1 MIPLKP
7 FGGKRVLAHNPEIP
21 AGGLKGTLIMK
32 YAKLIFKNI
41 LRNKRRTF
49 LTISSLVVSLFL
61 IVCLATVLTE
71 FERGSQEASPLRL
84 VSRHAVSLTFV
95 LPIAHLEKIK
105 TVPGVKEVTP
115 FSWFGGIYIDER
127 NFFANFAVDP
137 RKLREVVPELKM
149 TDAEW
154 QAFINDRQGAIV
166 GQKLVTLHGFTPGQR
181 VTLKS
186 PIYNQSVE
194 FIIRGVYTGS
204 DEKTLY
210 FHHEYI
216 NQLLPEGR
224 RDFAGTFSILAN
236 SPDDVPRIAQQIDS
250 IFANTDAPTKTENER
265 EFAMSFQT
273 MMGGVKQF
281 LYGIMA
287 AITFSLL
294 LVMGNT
300 MAMTVRER
308 TKEVGTL
315 KAIGFQR
322 GTITALFLIEA
333 LILACIGA
341 AIGVGA
347 AALVFNLFDLSLI
360 VPFFIA
366 FVPTR
371 QTLISVFVLS
381 ILVGLISVIYSAYR
395 VSGLTIAEA
404 LRSTE

>member
-1 MIPLKP
+1 
-7 FGGKRVLAHNPEIP
+7 
-21 AGGLKGTLIMK
+21 MK

-41 LRNKRRTF
+41 LRNPLRSL
-49 LTISSLVVSLFL
+49 LTILSLVVSLFL
-61 IVCLATVLTE
+61 IVTLATILTE
-71 FERGSQEASPLRL
+71 FDRGTEEASPLRL
-84 VSRHAVSLTFV
+84 VSRHAVSLGFV
-95 LPIAHLEKIK
+95 IPMAHLQKIK
-105 TVPGVKEVTP
+105 TVPGVKEAMP
-115 FSWFGGIYIDER
+115 FSWFGGIYKDER
-127 NFFANFAVDP
+127 NFFANFAVDA
-137 RKLREVVPELKM
+137 RKLREVRPEIKM
-149 TDAEW
+149 SDADW

-166 GQKLVTLHGFTPGQR
+166 GAKLVKLYGFTPGQR

-204 DEKTLY
+204 EERTLY
-210 FHHEYI
+210 FHYDYI
-216 NQLLPEGR
+216 NELVPEWAK
-224 RDFAGTFSILAN
+224 DQASTFSILVN
-236 SPDDVPRIAQQIDS
+236 TPEDVPRVGQAIDS
-250 IFANTDAPTKTENER
+250 LFANTDAPTKTESER
-265 EFAMSFQT
+265 EFALSFQS
-273 MMGGVKQF
+273 MLGGVKQF

-322 GTITALFLIEA
+322 GTIAALFLGEA
-333 LILACIGA
+333 LTLAVIGA
-341 AIGVGA
+341 AIGIGA
-347 AALVFNLFDLSLI
+347 AALIFRAIDLSLI
-360 VPFFIA
+360 IPNFIA
-366 FVPTR
+366 FVPTKE
-371 QTLISVFVLS
+371 TLAAAFVLS

>member
-1 MIPLKP
+1 
-7 FGGKRVLAHNPEIP
+7 
-21 AGGLKGTLIMK
+21 MK
-32 YAKLIFKNI
+32 FAKLIFKNI
-41 LRNKRRTF
+41 LRNKRRTL

-61 IVCLATVLTE
+61 IISLATILTE
-71 FERGSQEASPLRL
+71 FDRGTDEASPLRL
-84 VSRHAVSLTFV
+84 VSRHAVSLGFV
-95 LPIAHLEKIK
+95 IPMAHLQKIK
-105 TVPGVKEVTP
+105 TVPGVKEAMP

-127 NFFANFAVDP
+127 NFFANFAVDAP
-137 RKLREVVPELKM
+137 KLRQVIPEIKM
-149 TDAEW
+149 SDADW
-154 QAFINDRQGAIV
+154 QTFINDRQGAIV
-166 GQKLVTLHGFTPGQR
+166 GAKLVKLHGFRPGQR

-210 FHHEYI
+210 FHHEYL
-216 NQLLPEGR
+216 NELLP
-224 RDFAGTFSILAN
+224 DWAKDQVSTFSIMAN
-236 SPDDVPRIAQQIDS
+236 SAEDVPRISQAIDS
-250 IFANTDAPTKTENER
+250 LFVNSDAPTKTESER
-265 EFAMSFQT
+265 EFALSFQT

-308 TKEVGTL
+308 TREVGTL

-322 GTITALFLIEA
+322 GTITALFLGEA
-333 LILACIGA
+333 LLVACIGA
-341 AIGVGA
+341 GIGIAA
-347 AALVFNLFDLSLI
+347 AALVFRSVDLSLYI
-360 VPFFIA
+360 PNFIS
-366 FVPTR
+366 FVPTG
-371 QTLISVFVLS
+371 QTLIAAFVLS
-381 ILVGLISVIYSAYR
+381 IVVGLVSVIYSAYR

>member
-1 MIPLKP
+1 
-7 FGGKRVLAHNPEIP
+7 
-21 AGGLKGTLIMK
+21 MK

-41 LRNKRRTF
+41 LRNKRRTL
-49 LTISSLVVSLFL
+49 LTVSSLVVSLFL
-61 IVCLATVLTE
+61 FVCLGTILTE
-71 FERGSQEASPLRL
+71 FERGTDEANPLRL
-84 VSRHAVSLTFV
+84 VSRHAVSLGFI
-95 LPIAHLEKIK
+95 LPMAHLQKMK
-105 TVPGVKEVTP
+105 TVPGVKEVMP
-115 FSWFGGIYIDER
+115 FSWFGGIYKDER
-127 NFFANFAVDP
+127 NFFANFAVDA
-137 RKLREVVPELKM
+137 RKLRDVVPELKM
-149 TDAEW
+149 SEADW
-154 QAFINDRQGAIV
+154 QTFINDRQGAIV
-166 GQKLVTLHGFTPGQR
+166 GQKLVMLYGFTPGQR
-181 VTLKS
+181 ITLKS

-210 FHHEYI
+210 FHHDYI
-216 NQLLPEGR
+216 NELLPDWGK
-224 RDFAGTFSILAN
+224 DQVSTFSILVN
-236 SPDDVPRIAQQIDS
+236 TPEDVPRVGQAIDS
-250 IFANTDAPTKTENER
+250 IFANTDAPTKTESER

-273 MMGGVKQF
+273 MFGGVKQF

-322 GTITALFLIEA
+322 GTITALFLFES
-333 LILACIGA
+333 LIVACIGA
-341 AIGVGA
+341 AIGIGA
-347 AALVFNLFDLSLI
+347 AMLIFNSIDLGLYI
-360 VPFFIA
+360 PFFIK
-366 FVPTR
+366 FVPTS
-371 QTLISVFVLS
+371 QTLVVAFGLS

>member
-1 MIPLKP
+1 
-7 FGGKRVLAHNPEIP
+7 
-21 AGGLKGTLIMK
+21 
-32 YAKLIFKNI
+32 
-41 LRNKRRTF
+41 
-49 LTISSLVVSLFL
+49 
-61 IVCLATVLTE
+61 LATILTE
-71 FERGSQEASPLRL
+71 FDRGGDEASPLRL
-84 VSRHAVSLTFV
+84 VTRHAVSLTFV
-95 LPIAHLEKIK
+95 LPMAHLQKIK

-115 FSWFGGIYIDER
+115 FSWFGGIYKDEQ
-127 NFFANFAVDP
+127 NFFANFSVDA
-137 RKLREVVPELKM
+137 RKLRDVVPELKM

-166 GQKLVTLHGFTPGQR
+166 GRKLVKRHGFTPGQR
-181 VTLKS
+181 ITLKS
-186 PIYNQSVE
+186 PIYNASVE

-210 FHHEYI
+210 FHNDYI
-216 NQLLPEGR
+216 NELLPAEVGF
-224 RDFAGTFSILAN
+224 RDMAGTFSILAN
-236 SPDDVPRIAQQIDS
+236 SPEDVPRIAQEIDS
-250 IFANTDAPTKTENER
+250 IFVNTDAPTKTESER

-273 MMGGVKQF
+273 MLGSVKQF

-287 AITFSLL
+287 
-294 LVMGNT
+294 
-300 MAMTVRER
+300 AMTVRER

-341 AIGVGA
+341 VIGIGA
-347 AALVFNLFDLSLI
+347 AVLVFNSIDLGVYI
-360 VPFFIA
+360 PFFIA
-366 FVPTR
+366 FVPTK

-381 ILVGLISVIYSAYR
+381 ILVGLISVTYSAYR